1 MENKKMWV
9 GLVKQMIYEIVILFL
24 LYLFIGNN
32 FGNNIFSDV
41 RTKIF
46 YNSSFW
52 DTMDGCMSGLI
63 SLILSNILFLL
74 EPVVLI
80 LNIVFAFAPF
90 WMPILLFY
98 LLSHNCVIKF
108 CAKAFGGQYLD
119 TASPKIQDW
128 YDKSRKAYVIF
139 VIISRVVFLLLL
151 LFKAINAPTNYIA
164 KYYTAEWEL
173 EGNLMGVL
181 IFIAGLIIALISALT
196 AIRSHRFNAEKLKK
210 YICPNCG
217 KIAWIKK
224 KYKTQVGYGT
234 YDDGHEGCSG
244 YYRRE
249 TIGEVVDSAGN
260 HVGDVEGDVW
270 VDTSTTHYKKLT
282 PDVFEKREVY
292 APCGCEIK
300 IETIEK

>member
-24 LYLFIGNN
+24 MYLFIGNN
-32 FGNNIFSDV
+32 FGNNIFSDNWIE
-41 RTKIF
+41 TF
-46 YNSSFW
+46 YKSSFF
-52 DTMDGCMSGLI
+52 DSVDGCSSGLI
-63 SLILSNILFLL
+63 SIFLFNIFFLL
-74 EPVVLI
+74 KPVVI
-80 LNIVFAFAPF
+80 VLNIVFAFASF
-90 WMPILLFY
+90 WMPILLFC
-98 LLSHNCVIKF
+98 LLSHNGVIKS

-119 TASPKIQDW
+119 TVSPKIQNW
-128 YDKSRKAYVIF
+128 YDKSRKVYIIF
-139 VIISRVVFLLLL
+139 TIISRVVFLLLL

-164 KYYTAEWEL
+164 KHYVAEWEL
-173 EGNLMGVL
+173 EGNLLGVL

-196 AIRSHRFNAEKLKK
+196 AIRSHRFNAEKLKE

-224 KYKTQVGYGT
+224 KYKTQVAYGT

-249 TIGEVVDSAGN
+249 TVGEVVDSAGN

-282 PDVFEKREVY
+282 PDVFEKRAVY